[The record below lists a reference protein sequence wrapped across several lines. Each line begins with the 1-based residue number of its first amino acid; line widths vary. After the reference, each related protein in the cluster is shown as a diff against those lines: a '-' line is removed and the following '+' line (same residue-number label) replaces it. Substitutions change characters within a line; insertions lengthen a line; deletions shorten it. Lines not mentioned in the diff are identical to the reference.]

1 MFFTKLE
8 SWFLLQ
14 GISARKEHEKYAAVI
29 AYADTKYLEQ
39 VHDLVQNEPPNN
51 PYTTLKQAILSK
63 FAESE
68 MVRLDKLATGIQL
81 GTKGAPT
88 FAKPRRLTPEK
99 FKAAKAEFE
108 YLLKIGVCQPS
119 KSSYASPL
127 HMVRKA
133 TGDWRPCGDYRALNA
148 QTVPDR
154 YPLPHIQ
161 DCTHIFYGKKI
172 FSKIDLNRA
181 YHQIPIEPR
190 DVPKTAITTPFGLFE
205 FTHMTIGL
213 CNAAQTFQRY
223 MDAAFRDLNFV
234 FVYVDDIAIASNNM
248 KQHEIHL
255 RQVFER
261 LRRFHP
267 TINPGK
273 CRFGLSSIEFLGHQV
288 DSNGITPLP
297 DKIKTISDF
306 PLPKVAKELRRFL
319 AMINFYRRFLPK
331 AITHQ
336 APLVQLIPGNKKN
349 DSSPIAWT
357 EETIKHFEECKHSL
371 ATATL
376 LVHPSADA
384 FLSLSTDASDIAVGA
399 VLHQVVN
406 KEFQPMGVFSVK
418 LTDTQRKYSTYDRE
432 LLAIYLSIKHFR
444 YMLEGRA
451 FDVRT
456 DHKPLVFA
464 FMQKPEKASPRQ
476 LRQLDFISQFTTS
489 ILHVAGIENTTAD
502 TLSRIASIEAN
513 VIDYN
518 QIATSQANCP
528 ELTKLL
534 NDNNTT
540 LQLKAISLPNLT
552 IPII

>member
-1 MFFTKLE
+1 MKRGKLIDAQT
-8 SWFLLQ
+8 LLARS
-14 GISARKEHEKYAAVI
+14 GICSLQKSASPKIFSTSCPFSKLLEEFKDVTQLNDSAPKPTAADVTHCI
-29 AYADTKYLEQ
+29 D
-39 VHDLVQNEPPNN
+39 
-51 PYTTLKQAILSK
+51 
-63 FAESE
+63 
-68 MVRLDKLATGIQL
+68 
-81 GTKGAPT
+81 TKGAPT

-205 FTHMTIGL
+205 FTHMTFGL

-234 FVYVDDIAIASNNM
+234 FVYVDDIAIASDNM

-261 LRRFHP
+261 LRRFHL

-273 CRFGLSSIEFLGHQV
+273 CRFGLSSIDFLGHQV

-297 DKIKTISDF
+297 DKIKTICDF

-336 APLVQLIPGNKKN
+336 APLLQLIPGNKKN

-357 EETIKHFEECKHSL
+357 EETIKHFEECKQSL

-376 LVHPSADA
+376 LDLADA
-384 FLSLSTDASDIAVGA
+384 THVFLRNDTVRGSLQPPYDGPYEIKSKQAKFFNIDINGRDIKVSIDRLKPAFIESQGHSTPIIPDAPPSPVIQDSPSSTVTSDAPSSSSAG
-399 VLHQVVN
+399 
-406 KEFQPMGVFSVK
+406 P
-418 LTDTQRKYSTYDRE
+418 
-432 LLAIYLSIKHFR
+432 
-444 YMLEGRA
+444 
-451 FDVRT
+451 
-456 DHKPLVFA
+456 
-464 FMQKPEKASPRQ
+464 PR
-476 LRQLDFISQFTTS
+476 DPISQQPTGRPRRTIRLPVRF
-489 ILHVAGIENTTAD
+489 
-502 TLSRIASIEAN
+502 
-513 VIDYN
+513 
-518 QIATSQANCP
+518 AT
-528 ELTKLL
+528 
-534 NDNNTT
+534 
-540 LQLKAISLPNLT
+540 
-552 IPII
+552 